1 MLICARFKLIFDV
14 RESIQARIAVFVWVL
29 AILTSSFS
37 SFYLQTESTGPYLS
51 LVVVTKH
58 DTNPGLFNTK
68 FRLNFHSR
76 QEAAQNVFAD
86 AQEENVITIGGCF
99 YIFLL
104 FYIVLIDSAIVVQSF
119 PVTYF

>member
-1 MLICARFKLIFDV
+1 M
-14 RESIQARIAVFVWVL
+14 FVWVL
-29 AILTSSFS
+29 AILTSS

-86 AQEENVITIGGCF
+86 AQEENVITIGGCLKFFF
-99 YIFLL
+99 YFL
-104 FYIVLIDSAIVVQSF
+104 S
-119 PVTYF
+119 